1 MNKRVITALCGCLLL
16 SGCSIFAGKADYRS
30 YRQLQ
35 MAESDQDLA
44 RAQSAY
50 MASHPNGA
58 WSTEIG
64 TAREAAES
72 QRYQENN
79 STSDGLRF
87 YLEVYPEGVYAE
99 QARLRLAALE
109 QVEGRREVERENQA
123 EVRREQ
129 RRDAAEQRRTWAAR
143 AVGFWTE
150 LLGGLEQ
157 WNTPIS
163 NVAQNNPEFNRA
175 FGGEPRPR
183 CSRTECIKHYRLE
196 FGIPVPGR
204 TRINGLMEIFLRLRM
219 RDGNLYRVE
228 MLMPN
233 RGFSRWF
240 ELENR
245 RPVADMD
252 PESRNEALGFALERI
267 LPFID
272 AATTDAVRIDMIPE
286 PIEPPEIGRAQSDSA
301 EAGEGEQAEEGMG
314 FIIPIALE
322 ARRAGD
328 LTFVIFSASPDD
340 EGDAYDGLYIEFAPD
355 GATGEV
361 TETESGEDL

>member
-1 MNKRVITALCGCLLL
+1 MSFRLSLLLVALVAL
-16 SGCSIFAGKADYRS
+16 SGCSIFASKGDYRA

-35 MAESDQDLA
+35 MADNDQDLA

-50 MASHPNGA
+50 MDTNPNGA
-58 WSTEIG
+58 WSSEVGGARTES
-64 TAREAAES
+64 ES

-79 STSDGLRF
+79 SSSDGLRF
-87 YLEVYPEGVYAE
+87 YLEVYPEGTFSE
-99 QARLRLAALE
+99 QARLRLGALE

-129 RRDAAEQRRTWAAR
+129 RRDAAEERRTWAAR
-143 AVGFWTE
+143 AVGFWTG

-157 WNTPIS
+157 WDTPIS
-163 NVAQNNPEFNRA
+163 NVAQNNPEFSRA

-183 CSRTECIKHYRLE
+183 CSRTDCIKYYRLE

-204 TRINGLMEIFLRLRM
+204 TLINGLMEIYLRLRM

-252 PESRNEALGFALERI
+252 PDSRNEALTFALERV
-267 LPFID
+267 LPFIES
-272 AATTDAVRIDMIPE
+272 ATTGAERIDMIPD
-286 PIEPPEIGRAQSDSA
+286 PIEALQTQASEAA
-301 EAGEGEQAEEGMG
+301 EAGPEENADGAEEPE

-328 LTFVIFSASPDD
+328 LLFVIFSASPDD
-340 EGDAYDGLYIEFAPD
+340 EGDAYDGLYIEYAPAD
-355 GATGEV
+355 AEGAV
-361 TETESGEDL
+361 SESTP